1 MRHIYANHYL
11 HLVLALFVGI
21 FSTYIIMVK
30 NTDIKNI
37 ITREN
42 NSSFVLTSPI
52 LDCELVEEIDSK
64 VLSHTKLEKKADLLS
79 KKYNTSSY
87 SLYFRKLNDG
97 QWLGINEKDFFSPAS
112 MMKTPLLIAFLK
124 RVEQY
129 PQILNM
135 EVVASQEYFDKAL
148 NQNFKVDSKIEKG
161 KTYTL
166 QQVAE
171 IMITQSDN
179 VAALMLS
186 KYIRQEDYQGLFK
199 SVGVDQKQEERDID
213 VRVKDFGAFFRVLYN
228 ASYLSREMSETAL
241 SILSK
246 TTFTGG
252 IVAGVPSNVVVAH
265 KYGERSI
272 EQEINGTLFVKE
284 RQLHDCGIVYAG
296 KNPYILC
303 IMTKG
308 QDFAKQQHFIADL
321 SEYIYQQTTD

>member
-1 MRHIYANHYL
+1 MRHIYTNHYF

-21 FSTYIIMVK
+21 FSTYIIVTK

-42 NSSFVLTSPI
+42 GNSFVLTSPI

-64 VLSHTKLEKKADLLS
+64 ALSHIEVEKKSELLV
-79 KKYNTSSY
+79 KKYNISSY
-87 SLYFRKLNDG
+87 SLYFRKLNEG

-124 RVEQY
+124 RAEQY
-129 PQILNM
+129 PEILNK
-135 EVVASQEYFDKAL
+135 EIIASQEYFDHSL
-148 NQNFKVDSKIEKG
+148 NQNFKISTKIEKD

-166 QQVAE
+166 RQVAE

-199 SVGVDQKQEERDID
+199 SIGVDQKQVDRDID
-213 VRVKDFGAFFRVLYN
+213 VRVKDFAAFFRVLYN
-228 ASYLSREMSETAL
+228 ASYLSREMSETTL
-241 SILSK
+241 GILSN

-272 EQEINGTLFVKE
+272 EQEINGTFFVKE
-284 RQLHDCGIVYAG
+284 RQLHDCGIVYAD

-303 IMTKG
+303 VMTKG

-321 SEYIYQQTTD
+321 SEYIYQQITE